1 MRFRSLNAQ
10 AVGHVHGKACLP
22 WVFELAGKYGIKV
35 IAMEITHDSHLHEI
49 QEALHKTGKP
59 TGVMIQIG
67 TRNTQNFELLKIVGR
82 QRELPVLLKRG
93 FNNLRYSP
101 VSREAA
107 GIAAFL
113 GLLGGYALLT
123 VFPPLFA
130 WLPAN
135 VVALARTSCGW
146 GALAAGPLAI
156 HLMYLAYRIPAR
168 PFWNHWQTWTAFFG
182 STFALGVALVGAVYG
197 AVLVY
202 QGEALAP
209 PLRALAWPLVAG
221 IVLEGAGLVA
231 HARDLVRRDGEG
243 AASHYE
249 QRTAFGKTYL
259 ARNVALAGVE
269 GWAGLIGWGLIAAMV
284 AATAFVGRALF
295 YVLVIPTTMPGAFF
309 WRNRGFEEHA
319 RKTGLAA
326 MPQVG
331 VVPDSH

>member
-1 MRFRSLNAQ
+1 
-10 AVGHVHGKACLP
+10 
-22 WVFELAGKYGIKV
+22 
-35 IAMEITHDSHLHEI
+35 
-49 QEALHKTGKP
+49 
-59 TGVMIQIG
+59 
-67 TRNTQNFELLKIVGR
+67 
-82 QRELPVLLKRG
+82 
-93 FNNLRYSP
+93 
-101 VSREAA
+101 
-107 GIAAFL
+107 
-113 GLLGGYALLT
+113 
-123 VFPPLFA
+123 
-130 WLPAN
+130 
-135 VVALARTSCGW
+135 
-146 GALAAGPLAI
+146 
-156 HLMYLAYRIPAR
+156 MYLAYRIPAR